1 MKILWI
7 SPYAPYDNVGH
18 AGGQNHNYYL
28 KYVKNNTNYEIMLL
42 SVCNKEE
49 SSKLDLNQYGIRNI
63 VKEYDEKKIK
73 HRIQSI
79 WGKIDIRRD
88 GGLLD
93 NAKYHLLIDALLQ
106 YKIINK
112 DEPQIIVMQWTE
124 VTVIIDCIRKYYPNS
139 IYIAIEEDVAF
150 QGYFRKYMSSKGIL
164 KIYKKM
170 KYRFLKK
177 AEIEAL
183 HKCNHIVTLNEKDKK
198 LLTENGIE
206 ESKILKA
213 CPYFKLNLD
222 IVYNPNQYNLLFYG
236 AMSRKENYLSAIWF
250 IKNVMPNLDKC
261 YKLYVVGANPSKEIM
276 RYQSNRII
284 VTGYVEDIKP
294 YFESSLCLVA
304 PLLLGAGIK
313 IKILE
318 ALAAGVPVLT
328 NEIGAEGIQLTN
340 KINYLYCKEAIDYKI
355 AIEKLTND
363 IELRKQISIA
373 GNQHIVR
380 NFNTNNSLNKLIGIM
395 ENYDNK

>member
-106 YKIINK
+106 YKINNK

-222 IVYNPNQYNLLFYG
+222 IVYNPNQYNL
-236 AMSRKENYLSAIWF
+236 
-250 IKNVMPNLDKC
+250 P
-261 YKLYVVGANPSKEIM
+261 
-276 RYQSNRII
+276 
-284 VTGYVEDIKP
+284 
-294 YFESSLCLVA
+294 
-304 PLLLGAGIK
+304 
-313 IKILE
+313 
-318 ALAAGVPVLT
+318 
-328 NEIGAEGIQLTN
+328 
-340 KINYLYCKEAIDYKI
+340 
-355 AIEKLTND
+355 
-363 IELRKQISIA
+363 
-373 GNQHIVR
+373 
-380 NFNTNNSLNKLIGIM
+380 
-395 ENYDNK
+395 